1 VQKRICCSNGLIL
14 VGPLA
19 ASAVLDVSES
29 RSGPTPR
36 PMAYEA
42 ASRPF
47 LLFRFALREGD
58 FVLAELI
65 ARALRRRRRR
75 A

>member
-1 VQKRICCSNGLIL
+1 M
-14 VGPLA
+14 
-19 ASAVLDVSES
+19 
-29 RSGPTPR
+29 T
-36 PMAYEA
+36 YEA

-58 FVLAELI
+58 FALAELI

>member
-1 VQKRICCSNGLIL
+1 VTCEL
-14 VGPLA
+14 
-19 ASAVLDVSES
+19 
-29 RSGPTPR
+29 
-36 PMAYEA
+36 

-65 ARALRRRRRR
+65 ARALWRRRRRDRR
-75 A
+75 ASEGG

>member
-1 VQKRICCSNGLIL
+1 VTCEC
-14 VGPLA
+14 
-19 ASAVLDVSES
+19 
-29 RSGPTPR
+29 
-36 PMAYEA
+36 

-65 ARALRRRRRR
+65 ARALRRRRGGGVRGRR
-75 A
+75 